1 MEKYQTFTP
10 RLLALIIDALI
21 FFPLYFLDTFVKEAS
36 FLPAVFALWL
46 LLSNAAHPV
55 YSILMHGIYGQT
67 LGKMALK
74 VKVVDTSEKPI
85 TFHHAVL
92 RELPYLSF
100 NFSLTFFSMQETSRA
115 WNENPFTPHSA
126 GDVILY
132 LMIGWMFLDV
142 AVFFISDK
150 CRALHDF
157 IAGTVVVKTN
167 V

>member
-10 RLLALIIDALI
+10 RLFALIIDALI
-21 FFPLYFLDTFVKEAS
+21 FLPLSFLDNLIKEANL
-36 FLPAVFALWL
+36 LPAIFALWL
-46 LLSNAAHPV
+46 LVSSAAHPV

-67 LGKMALK
+67 LGKMAMK
-74 VKVVDTSEKPI
+74 VKVVDTFEKPI

-100 NFSLTFFSMQETSRA
+100 TFSLIFLAMPQTSNIIEVSNFLPYSAENIITFLMYA
-115 WNENPFTPHSA
+115 WIFT
-126 GDVILY
+126 DI
-132 LMIGWMFLDV
+132 
-142 AVFFISDK
+142 AVFFINDK

-157 IAGTVVVKTN
+157 IGGTVVIRTN